1 MSKKQSVNKA
11 KNREKQKSQ
20 EACNKQVEEKGEL
33 SPLVFQIDN
42 FNHSEFLQR
51 QGEKKLLQGEPKGI
65 ALFELAAQ
73 FDSQNPIMFYEQ
85 GVALF
90 EYGREVKV
98 KKYLLLANKSFKEAT
113 RLDPNYFVAWQA
125 WGKSLSLLGNLF
137 NEHHFYLSAKTKYE
151 KALIVKES
159 VKNDLL
165 SDFYWQYASVMEKI
179 GDHSKEIF
187 DLNIALEAYS
197 VVLAYSEEMPIKFW
211 QDFGNLCLK
220 LASQV
225 NDINLYMKAIN
236 CFRNGINRSTS
247 NSESWHYLGIALSQ
261 LYEITFDEDHFCQA
275 NECFTNAAKLHPQNT
290 PIWKDWAKLLSHSGK
305 RLNDAKRLHSCIE
318 KCHKAYSCNRK
329 DVDTLIIWS
338 EALSHLG
345 LITERLDLIFE
356 GNNKA
361 VEAEDRFTLS
371 PEIYYA
377 FGMNLFALGKYH
389 SDIDY
394 YYQAI
399 EKFQEGL
406 SMCRTSHKLWFH
418 LAYTYAVVA
427 EIESDFSLYERSC
440 KFYQKALYLNPQSS
454 YYYEYGCILL
464 KLAEAN
470 HDRTYLELA
479 LSNFEEA
486 FNLQKNAVYLRPEW
500 LYQYALALDLKG
512 DVSDEEKFYVKA
524 LEILKRVLMLD
535 PEFPDIHYKIALIY
549 SHLGEL
555 IEEGQAHERAI
566 AHYKIAYQ
574 KNEENDTLLLDWAL
588 TLINLAQITPQTEER
603 EQLWKEAE
611 YKFIQAAKLGN
622 TEVSYHLACLY
633 SLMMHY
639 EKAIYHLERAEFF
652 DALPPLDEVLEDEW
666 LENLRQTEVFRSFIN
681 HLQA

>member
-1 MSKKQSVNKA
+1 M
-11 KNREKQKSQ
+11 
-20 EACNKQVEEKGEL
+20 
-33 SPLVFQIDN
+33 
-42 FNHSEFLQR
+42 
-51 QGEKKLLQGEPKGI
+51 
-65 ALFELAAQ
+65 
-73 FDSQNPIMFYEQ
+73 
-85 GVALF
+85 
-90 EYGREVKV
+90 
-98 KKYLLLANKSFKEAT
+98 
-113 RLDPNYFVAWQA
+113 
-125 WGKSLSLLGNLF
+125 
-137 NEHHFYLSAKTKYE
+137 
-151 KALIVKES
+151 
-159 VKNDLL
+159 
-165 SDFYWQYASVMEKI
+165 
-179 GDHSKEIF
+179 
-187 DLNIALEAYS
+187 EAYS
-197 VVLAYSEEMPIKFW
+197 LVLAYNEEMPIKFW
-211 QDFGNLCLK
+211 QDFGNLSLH
-220 LASQV
+220 LGSQI

-236 CFRNGINRSTS
+236 CYKNGINKSIS
-247 NSESWHYLGIALSQ
+247 NADCWHYMGIALSE
-261 LYEITFDEDHFCQA
+261 LYEITYDEDHFCQA
-275 NECFTNAAKLHPQNT
+275 NECFTNAAKLHPQNV
-290 PIWKDWAKLLSHSGK
+290 PIWKDWAKLLGHSGK
-305 RLNDAKRLHSCIE
+305 RLSDVKRLHSCIE

-329 DVDTLIIWS
+329 DVETLIIWS

-377 FGMNLFALGKYH
+377 FGINLFALGKYH
-389 SDIDY
+389 ADIDY

-418 LAYTYAVVA
+418 LAYTYSVVA
-427 EIESDFSLYERSC
+427 EIENDFTLFERSC
-440 KFYQKALYLNPQSS
+440 KFYQKAIHLHPQSS
-454 YYYEYGCILL
+454 YYYEYACVLL
-464 KLAEAN
+464 KLSEAN
-470 HDRTYLELA
+470 QDKIHLELA
-479 LSNFEEA
+479 LTNFEEA

-535 PEFPDIHYKIALIY
+535 PEFPEIHYKIALIY

-555 IEEGQAHERAI
+555 IEEGEAHQRAI

-588 TLINLAQITPQTEER
+588 TLINLAQITPQTEDR